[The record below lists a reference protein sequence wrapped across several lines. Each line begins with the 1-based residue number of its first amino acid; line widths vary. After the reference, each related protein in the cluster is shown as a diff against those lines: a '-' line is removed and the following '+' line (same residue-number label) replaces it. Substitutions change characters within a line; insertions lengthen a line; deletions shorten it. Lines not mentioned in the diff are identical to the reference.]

1 MVYVVCVC
9 GWNACVYSVNWVG
22 VLCNVG
28 LGFYEEWGGRGWG
41 VRGVLEIIIYIVYGK
56 MEMLLCGLAI

>member
-1 MVYVVCVC
+1 
-9 GWNACVYSVNWVG
+9 
-22 VLCNVG
+22 VG
-28 LGFYEEWGGRGWG
+28 LGFFEEWGGRGWG

>member
-1 MVYVVCVC
+1 MVYVVCMC

-28 LGFYEEWGGRGWG
+28 LGVFCGVGGGGGGARG
-41 VRGVLEIIIYIVYGK
+41 
-56 MEMLLCGLAI
+56 

>member
-22 VLCNVG
+22 TLCNVG
-28 LGFYEEWGGRGWG
+28 LGFFVEWGGGDEGEG
-41 VRGVLEIIIYIVYGK
+41 VRGVLFIYGSW
-56 MEMLLCGLAI
+56 